1 VITQGEYFTVRL
13 EGSQGVASLL
23 RYAAVRY
30 REDAMAILEHLDA
43 RARLAGAFEPAHEPD
58 RGFPGPLAAASTSRS
73 TRFDNARQ
81 CVKDGVGRRHR
92 KPGAAEMMA
101 SVRGVRNVSILA
113 VALDPYTR

>member
-1 VITQGEYFTVRL
+1 MTL
-13 EGSQGVASLL
+13 
-23 RYAAVRY
+23 
-30 REDAMAILEHLDA
+30 LEHLDA
-43 RARLAGAFEPAHEPD
+43 QARLAGAFEPAHETHCGIPE
-58 RGFPGPLAAASTSRS
+58 PPAAASTLRS

-81 CVKDGVGRRHR
+81 CVNDRAGRRHL